1 MPVEVQIPET
11 YDTLAAFEALDY
23 DVDVRVKFL
32 KAKIGSLDG
41 DCQGAKQA
49 LYDRLLALLKQE
61 AIDAGDAED
70 KGVVDHGGEEWGGGG
85 SCEARPR
92 APVRTHAWG
101 SANLSHAC
109 MQAGDHL
116 HTLTVDL

>member
-1 MPVEVQIPET
+1 VPLEVQIPET
-11 YDTLAAFEALDY
+11 YDTFDAFQALDY
-23 DVDVRVKFL
+23 NDVRVEPL
-32 KAKIGSLDG
+32 KAKTRSLDG
-41 DCQGAKQA
+41 DCQGKKQA
-49 LYDRLLALLKQE
+49 LCDRLLAQLKQE
-61 AIDAGDAED
+61 EIDAMKAHAL
-70 KGVVDHGGEEWGGGG
+70 GVVDHGGEEWGGGG